1 MSSPSFTHESLVELF
16 ANCPELAARLVRDV
30 LRYELPAFE
39 RAEVRRAE
47 LTQLMPTEYRADLV
61 VLCHSQAGPAYAFIV
76 EAQLGTDDKK
86 HYSWPLYAA
95 AARGMYRC
103 PASVLV
109 VTDDPAVA
117 RWAARPI
124 ETGAGSQFVPL
135 VLEPETIPHIT
146 DPDRAREQPELALL
160 SIRAHGQGEHAEPI
174 ALAALAGIV
183 GLPEDRAKL
192 YLEIIWH
199 AVGQLMR
206 QKLEATMIENYE
218 YQSPWVKKWNR
229 LQAEAEQ
236 AKAEATHAK
245 TEATHAKIEATH
257 AEAKGKADTLLRI
270 IEKRGLAVT
279 DAQRARIMACKDIA
293 TLDGWTDRV
302 LAVASVDEVLND
314 SR

>member
-1 MSSPSFTHESLVELF
+1 MSSPSFPHDSLVELF
-16 ANCPELAARLVRDV
+16 ANCPGLAAELVRDV
-30 LRYELPAFE
+30 LHYEVPAFE

-47 LTQLMPTEYRADLV
+47 LTQLVPTEYRSDLV
-61 VLCHSQAGPAYAFIV
+61 VVCHGQAGPAYAFIV
-76 EAQLGTDDKK
+76 EVQLATDNDKL
-86 HYSWPLYAA
+86 YSWPFYAA
-95 AARGMYRC
+95 AARARYRC

-109 VTDDPAVA
+109 VTPDRAVA

-124 ETGAGSQFVPL
+124 ETGAGWRFAPL
-135 VLEPETIPHIT
+135 VLGPETIPQVT

-183 GLPEDRAKL
+183 GLPEERAKL

-199 AVGQLMR
+199 AVGQLLR

-236 AKAEATHAK
+236 AKAEATNAK
-245 TEATHAKIEATH
+245 AEATHAAAQNEARV
-257 AEAKGKADTLLRI
+257 LVRL
-270 IEKRGLAVT
+270 IEKRGLALT
-279 DAQRARIMACKDIA
+279 EAQRTQIMACKDLT
-293 TLDGWTDRV
+293 TLDGWADRV
-302 LAVASVDEVLND
+302 LAATSVDELLNG